1 MKDFA
6 GMAAA
11 IMRNDSGG
19 TAGKLSSQAV
29 KLAPLLFLLVIVVF
43 FGTMN
48 ERFFSV
54 RNLFNIANEVS
65 VFGLMAV
72 GATFVILAAGIDLS
86 VGSILALAGMV
97 AAVVLTGGTVSTF
110 SIDGSAAQGYGW
122 AVALLAALAV
132 GAACGL
138 LQGLA
143 TAELRVPA
151 FVVTL
156 GGMSAFRGAT
166 LVISGGGPI
175 VTSDADFRWWGQ
187 ARVLFDIVPV
197 PVLIFAAVAIL
208 AHLVLRYTKFGRE
221 VYAVGGNAQA
231 ARLAGL
237 HVDRAIAR
245 VYLISGLLAGLAG
258 FLLSARL
265 GSAEAVAGTGFELR
279 VIASVVIG
287 GTSLFGGVG
296 GIGGTV
302 IGALLI
308 GVLLN
313 GLVMLNVNVYWQQ
326 IIVGLIIVFAVAFN
340 IFARRGLGRA

>member
-1 MKDFA
+1 MSSSE
-6 GMAAA
+6 GMAEA
-11 IMRNDSGG
+11 IKSS
-19 TAGKLSSQAV
+19 AGSNTKGALASRAI

-43 FGTMN
+43 FGLMN

-97 AAVVLTGGTVSTF
+97 AAVVLTGGTMSSF
-110 SIDGSAAQGYGW
+110 SIDGAAAQGFGW
-122 AVALLAALAV
+122 AAAFLAALAV
-132 GAACGL
+132 GAACGG

-143 TAELRVPA
+143 TTKLRVPA

-175 VTSDADFRWWGQ
+175 ATSDPAFRWWGQ
-187 ARVLFDIVPV
+187 GRVLFDTVPTPVVIFIV
-197 PVLIFAAVAIL
+197 VALL
-208 AHLVLRYTKFGRE
+208 AHLTLRYTKFGRD

-237 HVDRAIAR
+237 NVDRTITW

-265 GSAEAVAGTGFELR
+265 GSSEAVAGAGFELR

-326 IIVGLIIVFAVAFN
+326 IIVGLIIVLAVAFN
-340 IFARRGLGRA
+340 IFARRGLGRS